1 MRDFFIQSF
10 EKLVSVIVVLMMIGS
25 VLGAFVAG
33 AQEGFLAFV
42 LVLIMG
48 AIYTVL
54 LGGGLYLGLGIYQN
68 TKRSAELL
76 ERIVSK
82 QG

>member
-10 EKLVSVIVVLMMIGS
+10 ENLVSVIVVLMMIGS
-25 VLGAFVAG
+25 VLGAFIAG
-33 AQEGFLAFV
+33 AQEGFLTFV

-48 AIYTVL
+48 ALYTVL

-76 ERIVSK
+76 ERIASK